1 MAKRVLRQVVVLL
14 TYENPDIYTATVT
27 ATDSIGNTASDIES
41 IELVPPTIA
50 TEEEQTNNT
59 LRELPAAR
67 TDEEAEEQTAE
78 EPITNQ
84 TEGQQ

>member
-1 MAKRVLRQVVVLL
+1 MAKRALRQVVVL
-14 TYENPDIYTATVT
+14 TYENPGTYTATVT
-27 ATDSIGNTASDIES
+27 ATDSIGNTASDRVS
-41 IELVPPTIA
+41 IELVPPTTA

-59 LRELPAAR
+59 LREPPAAR

>member
-1 MAKRVLRQVVVLL
+1 MAKRALRQVVVLL
-14 TYENPDIYTATVT
+14 TYENPGTYTATVT
-27 ATDSIGNTASDIES
+27 ATDSIGNTASDRVS
-41 IELVPPTIA
+41 IELVPPTTA

-59 LRELPAAR
+59 LREPPAAR
-67 TDEEAEEQTAE
+67 TDEEAEQTAE